1 MGIGA
6 VVETIL
12 IDSLGEDQSAL
23 ATRVTDALRE
33 VMDPHMGVSL
43 LDMGMVTEVRVDE
56 AGQARIGLVFPC
68 IGCPAFEVIQHD
80 AKQAA
85 MRVPGIRSAVIKLD
99 WAAIWSKSNMSE
111 AARDRAKAHGYV
123 I

>member
-1 MGIGA
+1 M
-6 VVETIL
+6 VEATEEVIA
-12 IDSLGEDQSAL
+12 GEAHSAL
-23 ATRVTDALRE
+23 ETRVTDALKH

-43 LDMGMVTEVRVDE
+43 LDMGMVTQVQVDPFGN
-56 AGQARIGLVFPC
+56 AKIGLVFPC

-85 MRVPGIRSAVIKLD
+85 LSVEGIRNAAIKLD
-99 WAAIWSKSNMSE
+99 WASTWSKSDMSE
-111 AARDRAKAHGYV
+111 AARDRAKQHGYV

>member
-1 MGIGA
+1 MVDVIDLAEADLGA
-6 VVETIL
+6 
-12 IDSLGEDQSAL
+12 
-23 ATRVTDALRE
+23 ATSDIEAAVTDALKD

-43 LDMGMVTEVRVDE
+43 LDMGMVTKVRVDE
-56 AGQARIGLVFPC
+56 AGHAQIGLVFPC

-85 MRVPGIRSAVIKLD
+85 LAVAGINDAHIKLD
-99 WAAIWSKSNMSE
+99 WAASWSKSNMSD
-111 AARDRAKAHGYV
+111 AARERAKSHGYV